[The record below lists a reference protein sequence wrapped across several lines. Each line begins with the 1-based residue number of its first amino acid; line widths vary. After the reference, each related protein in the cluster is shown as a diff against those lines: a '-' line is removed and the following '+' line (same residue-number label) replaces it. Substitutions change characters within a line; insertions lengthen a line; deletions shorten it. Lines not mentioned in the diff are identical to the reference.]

1 MGKPIFISILLLLV
15 VAAVKAQFTYSI
27 DQSIPV
33 EVNGKSLLMPWAG
46 GVNSAQINTMDL
58 NGDGKQDLV
67 VFDRTANK
75 LNTYLNKNNQYQY
88 APDYESLFPKEVSV
102 SSTFL
107 MTESRDQTTNFMF
120 DRLRPCSGTGEPRQL
135 RERYLV

>member
-75 LNTYLNKNNQYQY
+75 L
-88 APDYESLFPKEVSV
+88 
-102 SSTFL
+102 
-107 MTESRDQTTNFMF
+107 
-120 DRLRPCSGTGEPRQL
+120 LRPMALKDFFHLFLPEYSDQPNR
-135 RERYLV
+135 